1 MLMSDAGALFDF
13 VLVEPPRRQH
23 RCPTCRD
30 TDLVK
35 VSEPIAPP
43 TPIGERA
50 PTARDALEW
59 GAWLLNRRLCEC
71 TGPGPDA
78 TVPPV
83 EETAFAFVD

>member
-30 TDLVK
+30 TDLV
-35 VSEPIAPP
+35 
-43 TPIGERA
+43 IGERA
-50 PTARDALEW
+50 PTTRDALEW

-78 TVPPV
+78 TAPPV

>member
-1 MLMSDAGALFDF
+1 MSDAAGVVDF
-13 VLVEPPRRQH
+13 VLVEPPLVEC
-23 RCPTCRD
+23 RCLTCRD
-30 TDLVK
+30 TGLVK
-35 VSEPIAPP
+35 VSEPIEAP
-43 TPIGERA
+43 TPVGDRA

-59 GAWLLNRRLCEC
+59 GAWLLKCRLCEC